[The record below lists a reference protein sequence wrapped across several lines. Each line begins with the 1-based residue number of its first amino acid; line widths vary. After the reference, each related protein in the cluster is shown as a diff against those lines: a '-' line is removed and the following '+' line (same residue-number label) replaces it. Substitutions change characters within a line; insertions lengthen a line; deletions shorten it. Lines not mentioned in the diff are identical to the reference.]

1 MGIATCWKAEEQ
13 ILVAWIPPKALCLKA
28 RSQLEGKKKKD
39 TGPWMQF
46 RVCDSGSSP
55 PVISAC
61 HKHLILEASFF
72 LCVWFLLCYPLK
84 FESLHPGRTGQCS
97 ATCQQHTQWVLAEG
111 GAQALR
117 ALCGVPKAL
126 SCAGTEPFGACLW
139 PRRVWCLAALA
150 LLISDYQSSSPR
162 LEDLLT

>member
-28 RSQLEGKKKKD
+28 RSQLEGKKKKIQGLGCNLGCV
-39 TGPWMQF
+39 TLAPLLWYQHAINIWF
-46 RVCDSGSSP
+46 W
-55 PVISAC
+55 
-61 HKHLILEASFF
+61 KLFFF
-72 LCVWFLLCYPLK
+72 LWFLLCYPLK

-162 LEDLLT
+162 LEELLT